1 MINTNLNFSE
11 HSRKRMQQRGI
22 SDKAVHYLL
31 DYGEI
36 YYDGHGGNVFSLN
49 RFERKMLISD
59 IGSKELK
66 RIRKQ
71 LDSYVVVGNNSNTV
85 ITVGHKIKRRKK

>member
-1 MINTNLNFSE
+1 MTNTNLNFSE

-22 SDKAVHYLL
+22 SDKAVRYLL
-31 DYGEI
+31 DYGDI
-36 YYDGHGGNVFSLN
+36 HYDGHGGKVFSLN
-49 RFERKMLISD
+49 RQERKMLKSEID
-59 IGSKELK
+59 FEELK

-71 LDSYVVVGNNSNTV
+71 LDSYVVVGNKSNRV